1 MLLSP
6 EDQRRIGAAIHSA
19 EAGTSGEIVCVLSHA
34 ASDYAEIP
42 LLWSLALALAL
53 PWPMMEFTHWS
64 VQHIYLV
71 QLAVFLV
78 VGFTLTWQRLRLI
91 LVPRRIRQARAHA
104 AALEQFQLRSV
115 SHTAARTG
123 ILIFVSLAERYARI
137 IADSGIAAKI
147 PQSEW
152 QHVVDG
158 LIEQARAGRIAD
170 GFVSAIAACGAHL
183 ATHFPAEP
191 EQKNQLP
198 DRIYFI

>member
-1 MLLSP
+1 MLNAG
-6 EDQRRIGAAIHSA
+6 DQRRIADAIHSA

-42 LLWSLALALAL
+42 LLWSLLLALAL
-53 PWPMMEFTHWS
+53 PWPMIEFTHWS
-64 VQHIYLV
+64 VQNIYLV

-78 VGFTLTWQRLRLI
+78 VGFALTQQRLRLM
-91 LVPRRIRQARAHA
+91 LVPQRIMRARAHA
-104 AALEQFQLRSV
+104 AALEQFELRGV
-115 SHTAARTG
+115 SHTGSRTG

-137 IADSGIAAKI
+137 IADSGIASKI

-152 QHVVDG
+152 QNAVDG
-158 LIEQARAGRIAD
+158 LIEHARAGKIAD

-191 EQKNQLP
+191 GHKNQLP
-198 DRIYFI
+198 DRIYVI

>member
-1 MLLSP
+1 MLSP
-6 EDQRRIGAAIHSA
+6 EDQRRIGDAIHTA

-42 LLWSLALALAL
+42 LLWSLLLALAL
-53 PWPMMEFTHWS
+53 PWPMIEFTHWS

-78 VGFTLTWQRLRLI
+78 VGFALTQQRLRLI
-91 LVPRRIRQARAHA
+91 LVPRRIMRARAHA
-104 AALEQFQLRSV
+104 AALEQFELRSV
-115 SHTAARTG
+115 SHTAGRTG
-123 ILIFVSLAERYARI
+123 ILIFVSLAERYVRI

-152 QHVVDG
+152 QHIVDG
-158 LIEQARAGRIAD
+158 LIEQARAGKVVD
-170 GFVSAIAACGAHL
+170 GYIGAIAACGAKL
-183 ATHFPAEP
+183 AAHFPADP
-191 EQKNQLP
+191 GHQSQLP